1 MNIKISK
8 TTDIQVDLPVIYLAN
23 NENDL
28 KNFSF
33 SPSEF
38 EYIKKQASDKKK
50 TVKINSYF
58 KWSYIQW
65 IDTEKEKNK
74 IKEKLRR
81 AAGSLYGILKENK
94 HEEIIIV
101 DLSKNS
107 EYVIAYVEGIAL
119 SHYQFLKYFGKADEK
134 RNHLKEIFI
143 HSPNVKNDQIEELL
157 LLNESITYTKDLVN
171 EPVSFLNTEQFSQEI
186 IKLGSKAGFEVE
198 VFNKK
203 KIESLKLTGLL
214 AANKGSVDP
223 PAFSVLTWK
232 PENAVN
238 KKPYILVGKGVVYD
252 TGGVNIKPGNYMDTM
267 KSDMAG
273 AATVVGTFHAIA
285 KAKTPVYIIG
295 LIPITDNRP
304 NANAYVPD
312 DVITMHSGTTVEV
325 KNTDAEGRLILA
337 DALSYAKKY
346 QPELVIDLAT
356 LTGSAQ
362 AAIGD
367 LGIVAMSNV
376 QDDKFKQLQESGKN
390 VYERIV
396 EFPIWDEYGEMLKSE
411 IADIKN
417 LGGGEAGAITAA
429 KFLEHFTDYP
439 WIHLDIAGPAFLTK
453 KDNYRGIG
461 ATAVGVRLLFDF
473 FKNQL

>member
-28 KNFSF
+28 KVFSF

-65 IDTEKEKNK
+65 VDTEKEENK

-81 AAGSLYGILKENK
+81 AASSLYGILKENK
-94 HEEIIIV
+94 HEEIVIV

-107 EYVIAYVEGIAL
+107 EYIIAYIEGIAL

-134 RNHLKEIFI
+134 KNHLNEIFI
-143 HSPNVKNDQIEELL
+143 HSPNVRNDQIEELL

-214 AANKGSVDP
+214 AVNKGSVDP
-223 PAFSVLTWK
+223 PAFSVLTWE
-232 PENAVN
+232 PENAIN

-312 DVITMHSGTTVEV
+312 DVITMHSGATVEV
-325 KNTDAEGRLILA
+325 RNTDAEGRLILA

-362 AAIGD
+362 VAIGD
-367 LGIVAMSNV
+367 SGIVAMSNV
-376 QDDKFKQLQESGKN
+376 QDNKFKQLQESGES

-417 LGGGEAGAITAA
+417 LGGSEAGAITAA